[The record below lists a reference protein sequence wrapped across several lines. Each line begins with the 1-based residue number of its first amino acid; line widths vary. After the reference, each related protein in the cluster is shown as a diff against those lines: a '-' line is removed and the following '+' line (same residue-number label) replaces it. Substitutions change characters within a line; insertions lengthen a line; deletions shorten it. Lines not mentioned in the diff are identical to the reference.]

1 MPSGFQLS
9 PDPDAGPDADP
20 GLSVTGEDSLV
31 VESITGLG
39 MAASTGLGKLV
50 GRVGRVALVG
60 RLGALAADTAG
71 QTRQTFIS

>member
-1 MPSGFQLS
+1 MPSGLQLS
-9 PDPDAGPDADP
+9 PDADP

-50 GRVGRVALVG
+50 GLVALVGVG
-60 RLGALAADTAG
+60 RLGAVDAVDADTAG
-71 QTRQTFIS
+71 QHFKQSEVGF